1 MISRVFKR
9 DMYKIGRIV
18 ITIGSN
24 EINVNSK
31 ISISKK
37 LLKRI
42 IVVKYAV
49 QTLLKIV
56 IIMMLL
62 K

>member
-1 MISRVFKR
+1 MRLLKQ

-18 ITIGSN
+18 ITIGSD
-24 EINVNSK
+24 EININSK

>member
-1 MISRVFKR
+1 MRLLKQ

-18 ITIGSN
+18 ITIGSD
-24 EINVNSK
+24 EININSK

-42 IVVKYAV
+42 IVAKYAV
-49 QTLLKIV
+49 QTLLKII

>member
-1 MISRVFKR
+1 MRLLKQ

-18 ITIGSN
+18 ITIGSDEVN
-24 EINVNSK
+24 INSK